1 MTRSGKITT
10 HLRLIKKKNLIEMEQ
25 NPQTSRQKVQEFF
38 PIKSRQQQ
46 VDVVFISASE
56 VVFGRVWLLHM
67 FRRL

>member
-10 HLRLIKKKNLIEMEQ
+10 HLRLIKNLIEMEQ

-56 VVFGRVWLLHM
+56 VVFGKVWLLHM
-67 FRRL
+67 FRRQ

>member
-1 MTRSGKITT
+1 
-10 HLRLIKKKNLIEMEQ
+10 MEQ